1 MTLLGFHISFEEL
14 AAVACLALLGGFVR
28 FITSRDET
36 GFRVFVEALATAVFA
51 ALVLYLLVRN
61 LTWLPP
67 EIKLTVLG
75 ISGYASKETL
85 RLLNDNIIKKLR
97 GIT

>member
-1 MTLLGFHISFEEL
+1 MQLLGVHISPEEL
-14 AAVACLALLGGFVR
+14 ASVACLAILGGFVR

-36 GFRVFVEALATAVFA
+36 GFRVFIEAMASAVFA

-67 EIKLTVLG
+67 EIKLTLLG
-75 ISGYASKETL
+75 LSGYASKETI
-85 RLLNDNIIKKLR
+85 RLINDNVLKKLR